1 MKKLIYLLIFILA
14 FANILFA
21 QAPRSYTS
29 SEILLQIK
37 KLNTVGSVLYIAA
50 HPDDENTQLIAYLA
64 NEKCL
69 RTGYLSLTRGDGGQ
83 NLIGSEKGV
92 ELGVIRTQE
101 LLAARR
107 IDGGEQFFTRAYDFG
122 YSKSPKETFSK
133 WNKDS
138 LLSDVVWVI
147 RNFRPDIIIT
157 RFATDG
163 SGGHGHHTAS
173 AILAEEA
180 FDAAADSTRFPEQ
193 LEYVSVWKTRR
204 MFWNVS
210 TRFANPNADMSPYI
224 KLDVGGYNPLL
235 GKSYGEIAAESRS
248 MHKSQGMG
256 TAAQRGEYFEYF
268 KPLKGDTTDLKD
280 IFEGMDFTRKDG
292 RNKKIIDK
300 AIKKYLN
307 NNIQDAT
314 NSLVKL
320 YFEGDKNIPKN
331 ILDKYFP
338 LQQNYYNPMLLKI
351 ILNMNGIMLESFVEG
366 SDKYSGDSITIKA
379 FAINRSNLSI
389 SLKDINLS
397 LFDKISSKEL
407 NGYELLNIVLKK
419 NVPSNK
425 IYNIKLPDVVFP
437 SSMNWL
443 IYQPVSN
450 KFIVN
455 EQTHVGK
462 AYYLTTGINVRYRL
476 IINGKHFTI
485 YDKVIVKSVDPER
498 GELYN
503 HLIFTPP
510 VMINLQ
516 QKCFVFGDE
525 KEKEIKIVIKA
536 GQDSVKG
543 IVFME
548 ASRDKDWIVKSD
560 SEGIKSKYDNPE
572 VAHIDFSLNKKGEE
586 KIVSFFV
593 KAPANNS
600 ESKLKLTASLQNN
613 RPHTYTKGMKEIKY
627 DHIPIQTLFPEAE
640 AKLVRLDVN
649 KKIKRLGYIPGAGD
663 EVQSCLSQL
672 GYEVITITDD
682 MLTKENLS
690 QFESIITGVRAYNTN
705 EKLST
710 YKQKLMDYVSNGG
723 NLIVQYNT
731 NSFVGPFKGD
741 IGPYPFKI
749 TRDRVTDENA
759 SVNFELPN
767 HPVLNTPNKIT
778 SADFAGWIQERCIY
792 TAGDVD
798 AKYEMPLSMADPDEK
813 ANKGSLIIAK
823 HGKGSF
829 IYTGL
834 AFFRELPAGVPGAYR
849 LLVNMI
855 ELGK

>member
-1 MKKLIYLLIFILA
+1 MKKLAYLLL
-14 FANILFA
+14 FALITNLSSNA
-21 QAPRSYTS
+21 QAPKSYTS

-50 HPDDENTQLIAYLA
+50 HPDDENTRLIAYLA

-83 NLIGSEKGV
+83 NLIGPEQGV

-122 YSKSPKETFSK
+122 YSKSPKETFGK

-138 LLSDVVWVI
+138 LLSDMVWVI

-180 FDAAADSTRFPEQ
+180 FDAAADPTRFPEQ
-193 LEYVSVWKTRR
+193 LKYVDLWQTRR
-204 MFWNVS
+204 MFYNS
-210 TRFANPNADMSPYI
+210 GARFWNPNADLSSLI

-248 MHKSQGMG
+248 MHKSQGFG
-256 TAAQRGEYFEYF
+256 SAKQRGEYFEYF
-268 KPLKGDTTDLKD
+268 KPLKGDTTGLKD
-280 IFEGMDFTRKDG
+280 IFEGLQPNEYWTKIGAKD
-292 RNKKIIDK
+292 
-300 AIKKYLN
+300 LN
-307 NNIQDAT
+307 NILRKIELSSNGGLTLDYDLIFEAYDLIQKKLDQLPNKQKKSSLEFLKLKQIEDLVYNAFGIYFEVISKEYNSSKDKLNVETNLLYRNNANNITSSIVFNNGPRIDSIPAFASSFKITNT
-314 NSLVKL
+314 NSGKVSLEEKQVN
-320 YFEGDKNIPKN
+320 ESINKNI
-331 ILDKYFP
+331 YW
-338 LQQNYYNPMLLKI
+338 
-351 ILNMNGIMLESFVEG
+351 LE
-366 SDKYSGDSITIKA
+366 
-379 FAINRSNLSI
+379 NSI
-389 SLKDINLS
+389 SNNRFDYNYIQNTFNDLNGVTLEFANLRKKKLTLKHKTPIQYKWVDPEKGELYRPLVITPPLMLNLEQKS
-397 LFDKISSKEL
+397 IVFADNKSKEL
-407 NGYELLNIVLKK
+407 
-419 NVPSNK
+419 
-425 IYNIKLPDVVFP
+425 
-437 SSMNWL
+437 
-443 IYQPVSN
+443 
-450 KFIVN
+450 
-455 EQTHVGK
+455 
-462 AYYLTTGINVRYRL
+462 
-476 IINGKHFTI
+476 
-485 YDKVIVKSVDPER
+485 KVIVKSGRDS
-498 GELYN
+498 
-503 HLIFTPP
+503 IQTK
-510 VMINLQ
+510 IKANLPMGWTMQ
-516 QKCFVFGDE
+516 PASANISMAKKGDE
-525 KEKEIKIVIKA
+525 QIVTFNINPSNVTSSGVEKSIIKFIAEV
-536 GQDSVKG
+536 DG
-543 IVFME
+543 IE
-548 ASRDKDWIVKSD
+548 YSQ
-560 SEGIKSKYDNPE
+560 GI
-572 VAHIDFSLNKKGEE
+572 
-586 KIVSFFV
+586 
-593 KAPANNS
+593 
-600 ESKLKLTASLQNN
+600 
-613 RPHTYTKGMKEIKY
+613 KEIKY

-649 KKIKRLGYIPGAGD
+649 KRLKRIGYIPGAGD

-690 QFESIITGVRAYNTN
+690 QFEAIITGVRAYNTN

-710 YKQKLMDYVSNGG
+710 YKQKLMDYVSGGG
-723 NLIVQYNT
+723 NLIAQYNT

-759 SVNFELPN
+759 VVNFELPN

-778 SADFAGWIQERCIY
+778 SADFEGWIQERCIY

-798 AKYEMPLSMADPDEK
+798 AKYEMPLSIADPDEK

-823 HGKGSF
+823 HGKGNF
-829 IYTGL
+829 IYSGL
-834 AFFRELPAGVPGAYR
+834 VFFRELPAGVPGAYR
-849 LLVNMI
+849 LFVNMI